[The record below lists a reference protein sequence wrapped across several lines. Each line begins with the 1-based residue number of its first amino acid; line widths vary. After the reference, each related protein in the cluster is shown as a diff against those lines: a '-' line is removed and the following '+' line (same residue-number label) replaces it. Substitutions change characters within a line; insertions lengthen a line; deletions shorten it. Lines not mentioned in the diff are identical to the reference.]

1 MLILTR
7 RIGESVVIEGNIYCT
22 LLAVKGNQARFGI
35 GAPKE
40 ITIHREE
47 VHERLKKEAKQLAKK

>member
-7 RIGESVVIEGNIYCT
+7 KIGESVVIEGDIYFT
-22 LLAVKGNQARFGI
+22 LLSVKGNQARLGI
-35 GAPKE
+35 GAPRE

-47 VHERLKKEAKQLAKK
+47 VHERIKELRQLAKK